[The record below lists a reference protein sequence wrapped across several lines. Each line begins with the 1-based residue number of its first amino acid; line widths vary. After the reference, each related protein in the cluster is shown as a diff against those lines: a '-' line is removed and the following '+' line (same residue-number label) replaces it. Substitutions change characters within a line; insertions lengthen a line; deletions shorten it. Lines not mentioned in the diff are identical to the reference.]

1 MTAFITLPRL
11 AATLLLAFMV
21 SACGDA
27 QDLGP
32 TRAEL
37 GDFRLGHNIVVV
49 ENAQR
54 VAISREIEHETL
66 RSLISDSIDQRFRRY
81 EGTRL
86 YHIAVSV
93 DGYLLAPPGIPVVAT
108 PRSVLI
114 IGVHLWDDELGRP
127 LNRQR
132 RQLTVLEGLSGE
144 SIVGSGLTRGAEE
157 QAEALALSAARA
169 IENWLVENSEWFNT
183 GRPPR
188 PEMQAALAE
197 REAARLAGAVSEG
210 DD

>member
-1 MTAFITLPRL
+1 MSAILTMPRL
-11 AATLLLAFMV
+11 AATLLLAFVV
-21 SACGDA
+21 SACGDGYN
-27 QDLGP
+27 LGP
-32 TRAEL
+32 TRAEM

-54 VAISREIEHETL
+54 VPISREIEPETL
-66 RSLISDSIDQRFRRY
+66 RSLINDAVNERFSRY

-93 DGYLLAPPGIPVVAT
+93 DGYLLAPPGIPVVAA
-108 PRSVLI
+108 PRSALI

-127 LNRQR
+127 LNRDR
-132 RQLTVLEGLSGE
+132 RQLTVLEGLSAD
-144 SIVGSGLTRGAEE
+144 SVIGSGLTLNAEE
-157 QAEALALSAARA
+157 QAENLARSAARA

-183 GRPPR
+183 GRPPT

-197 REAARLAGAVSEG
+197 REAARLAGASAEG
-210 DD
+210 DG